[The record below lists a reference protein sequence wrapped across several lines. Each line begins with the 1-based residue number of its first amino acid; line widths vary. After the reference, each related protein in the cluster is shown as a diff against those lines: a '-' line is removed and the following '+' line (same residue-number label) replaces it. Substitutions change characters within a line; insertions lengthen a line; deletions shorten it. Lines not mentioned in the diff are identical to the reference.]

1 MSRARRAH
9 APHQPASYA
18 EAVAQL
24 QLLLRTEVKRSSA
37 LPTAVFDA
45 CDPMIE
51 TQLAQTTEAMLARLQ
66 EPVLPGERAN
76 GPGEQRLELVTAD
89 ELRALP
95 RLLVDDADEP
105 PRLDAGIS
113 AEYLTV
119 LADACRCGHE
129 AAAAGARALLRRDYA
144 LPADAAPEAAG
155 RVVTEA
161 LAEALLDGTIRLVV
175 VAEHLDRI
183 AAAIL
188 PPPSGPASGGG
199 A

>member
-1 MSRARRAH
+1 
-9 APHQPASYA
+9 
-18 EAVAQL
+18 
-24 QLLLRTEVKRSSA
+24 
-37 LPTAVFDA
+37 
-45 CDPMIE
+45 
-51 TQLAQTTEAMLARLQ
+51 
-66 EPVLPGERAN
+66 
-76 GPGEQRLELVTAD
+76 
-89 ELRALP
+89 
-95 RLLVDDADEP
+95 
-105 PRLDAGIS
+105 
-113 AEYLTV
+113 
-119 LADACRCGHE
+119 
-129 AAAAGARALLRRDYA
+129 LLRRDYA